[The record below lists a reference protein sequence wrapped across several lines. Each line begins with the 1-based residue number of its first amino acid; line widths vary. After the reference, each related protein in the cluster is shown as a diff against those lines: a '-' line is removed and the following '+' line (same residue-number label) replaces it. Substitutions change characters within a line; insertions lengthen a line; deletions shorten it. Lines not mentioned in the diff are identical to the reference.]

1 MEMGCQGDL
10 VTWEEMQQPLVLRP
24 GRVVGSSPNLLAEGQ
39 CARLIDDFRR
49 PYQPLVAT
57 NSANAAMFI
66 ACAASI

>member
-1 MEMGCQGDL
+1 M
-10 VTWEEMQQPLVLRP
+10 TWEEIQQPLVLRP
-24 GRVVGSSPNLLAEGQ
+24 GRVAGSTSNPLAEGL

-66 ACAASI
+66 ACATSI